1 MCRLHLNFSA
11 NEKLSKT
18 NPTLSQTDYDAGQF
32 FSDLIFFFFITAFSS
47 EVSIC
52 GMFYYFYAKCIHT
65 L

>member
-1 MCRLHLNFSA
+1 MCRLHLNFLA

-32 FSDLIFFFFITAFSS
+32 FSDLIFFFLLLLSVAKQVFVECFIIFMLN
-47 EVSIC
+47 V
-52 GMFYYFYAKCIHT
+52 YT